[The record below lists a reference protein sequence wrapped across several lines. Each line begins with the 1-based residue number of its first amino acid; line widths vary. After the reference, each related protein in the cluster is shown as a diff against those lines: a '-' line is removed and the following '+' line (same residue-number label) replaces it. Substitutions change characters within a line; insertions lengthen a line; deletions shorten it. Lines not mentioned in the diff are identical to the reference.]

1 MTLTSIISELSNK
14 QLNRLLN
21 TNKAYLYF
29 KISVFNVGA
38 NIQIFCTDNYKHI
51 SNRTWNGYDF
61 CTENNCLINHI
72 AQTELNER
80 LN

>member
-1 MTLTSIISELSNK
+1 MTLTNIISELSDK
-14 QLNRLLN
+14 QLNRVLN

-38 NIQIFCTDNYKHI
+38 NIQIICTDNYKHI

-61 CTENNCLINHI
+61 CTENNRLVNHI
-72 AQTELNER
+72 AKTELNER